1 MAGKKLKVTL
11 IKSKSGQTERQIK
24 TVHGLG
30 LKKVNSSKVLN
41 DTPAVRGLIN
51 KVAHLVTVESAVKG
65 KTPKLV

>member
-11 IKSKSGQTERQIK
+11 IRSKSGQTERQVK

-30 LKKVNSSKVLN
+30 LNKVNSSRVLN

-65 KTPKLV
+65 